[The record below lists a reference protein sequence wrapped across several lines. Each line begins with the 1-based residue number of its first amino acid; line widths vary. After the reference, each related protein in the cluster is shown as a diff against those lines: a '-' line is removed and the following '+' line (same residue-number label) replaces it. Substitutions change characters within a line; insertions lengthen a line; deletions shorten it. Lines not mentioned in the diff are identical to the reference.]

1 MRFMDMTSYEL
12 YDWLKSELAA
22 LNDMKLNREFCN
34 KYTIESQKNRI
45 RAVIYCIRKKRQDL
59 F

>member
-1 MRFMDMTSYEL
+1 MRFMDMTTFEL
-12 YDWLKSELAA
+12 YDFLKSELIA
-22 LNDMKLNREFCN
+22 LNDLKLNGAY

-45 RAVIYCIRKKRQDL
+45 RAIIYCIRKKRQDL